1 MQVLIDYL
9 KFCASVLEPCEV
21 SIDGFTGLR
30 NFILVDLVFMK
41 SLISAFALVY
51 SFQWLY
57 PVLSVITVSLGYHAF
72 DAQ

>member
-1 MQVLIDYL
+1 MLINYL
-9 KFCASVLEPCEV
+9 KLCASVLEPCEA

>member
-1 MQVLIDYL
+1 MLINYL
-9 KFCASVLEPCEV
+9 KFCASVLEPCEA

-30 NFILVDLVFMK
+30 NFIPVDLVFMK

>member
-1 MQVLIDYL
+1 MLINYL
-9 KFCASVLEPCEV
+9 KFCASVLEPCEA

-57 PVLSVITVSLGYHAF
+57 PVFSVITVSLGYHAF

>member
-1 MQVLIDYL
+1 MLINYL
-9 KFCASVLEPCEV
+9 KFCASVLEPCEA

-57 PVLSVITVSLGYHAF
+57 PVLSVVTVSLGYHAF

>member
-1 MQVLIDYL
+1 MLINYL
-9 KFCASVLEPCEV
+9 KFCASVLEPCEA
-21 SIDGFTGLR
+21 SIDGFTGLQ

>member
-1 MQVLIDYL
+1 MLINYL
-9 KFCASVLEPCEV
+9 KFCASVLEPCEA

-41 SLISAFALVY
+41 SLISAFVLVY

>member
-1 MQVLIDYL
+1 MLINYL
-9 KFCASVLEPCEV
+9 KFCASVLEPCEG

>member
-1 MQVLIDYL
+1 MLINYL
-9 KFCASVLEPCEV
+9 KFCASVLVPCEA

>member
-1 MQVLIDYL
+1 MLINYL
-9 KFCASVLEPCEV
+9 KFCASVLEPCEA

-57 PVLSVITVSLGYHAF
+57 PVLSVITVSPGYHAF